1 MRHGLLGRMRK
12 AGGFTLVELMAAA
25 AAACVL
31 LTVGLPSVERY
42 HSAGKRMEASMSLL
56 SALQHARLDA
66 VNRGTTVF
74 VCGQSAATKQECD
87 LSDSGHWNNGWMTF
101 INADGGAQN
110 VLATQDAI
118 DSDLAV
124 TANFGG
130 KPIVSFNS
138 MGSAG
143 QNISFTICDQSGHG
157 RGSQVNVSFSGQVSL
172 REFSGCAG
180 AA

>member
-1 MRHGLLGRMRK
+1 MKHRTRK

-74 VCGQSAATKQECD
+74 VCGQAGAAKSECD
-87 LSDSGHWNNGWMTF
+87 LSDSGRWNNGWMTF
-101 INADGGAQN
+101 TQADGDAQ
-110 VLATQDAI
+110 VLATQEAI
-118 DSDLAV
+118 DSNLVVD
-124 TANFGG
+124 ANFSG
-130 KPIVSFNS
+130 KPVVAFDPT
-138 MGSAG
+138 GRAG
-143 QNISFTICDQSGHG
+143 QNISFTICDQSGRG
-157 RGSQVNVSFSGQVSL
+157 RGSQVSVSFSGQVSL
-172 REFSGCAG
+172 REFSGCTG